1 MIGSLCQV
9 GARKIFFAL
18 LGATVLL
25 SFTGWQLCS
34 MGGLAV
40 DGASQPN
47 DPAPQPRRQEV
58 AQTPPVKEDPQGAA
72 DKVPSIIDEGEPS
85 KLESLRKKDP
95 PKGKEHDRPSELLRF
110 MVNQLHSDAVDHF
123 INTRGMGFARM
134 GPTVRLVQR
143 EWKTPW
149 FSQDELAKETPVS
162 RTKDFDLI
170 HRGSIKLFA
179 DSNTVPPKKRVTW
192 NTNEKAKKE
201 KLWEIKSLDL
211 VGVVMHDT
219 PVVYMSEKI
228 PAMKDLSTKPTRPL
242 DYFELAGLEQL
253 LKGEAIYVRS
263 KDDTLRVLGPIQ
275 AGKACLKCHH
285 ESKEGDL
292 LGAFSYTIRAGQYR
306 MVDFKGRPWMPDGG
320 IPRIPGKGPESGSAP
335 PAPNA
340 MPNPMTPTDSPKK

>member
-1 MIGSLCQV
+1 MIGSLRQL
-9 GARKIFFAL
+9 GAWKMLLAL

-25 SFTGWQLCS
+25 SFGGWQLWS
-34 MGGLAV
+34 VSGLAFA
-40 DGASQPN
+40 GASQPN
-47 DPAPQPRRQEV
+47 DPAPQPPRQEA
-58 AQTPPVKEDPQGAA
+58 AQMPPVKENPQGAA
-72 DKVPSIIDEGEPS
+72 AKRPSVIDEGEPS

-95 PKGKEHDRPSELLRF
+95 PTGKEHDRPSELLRF
-110 MVNQLHSDAVDHF
+110 IVNQLHADAVDHF

-149 FSQDELAKETPVS
+149 FSQDELAEETPVS

-192 NTNEKAKKE
+192 NTDEKAKKE

-228 PAMKDLSTKPTRPL
+228 PEMKALSTKPTRPL
-242 DYFELAGLEQL
+242 DYFELAGLEHLVQ
-253 LKGEAIYVRS
+253 GEAIYVRS
-263 KDDTLRVLGPIQ
+263 KGETLRVLGPIH
-275 AGKACLKCHH
+275 AGKACLKCHY

-292 LGAFSYTIRAGQYR
+292 LGAFSYTIRAGQYQ
-306 MVDFKGRPWMPDGG
+306 MVDFKGRPWMPEGG
-320 IPRIPGKGPESGSAP
+320 IPRIPGNGPDSSSVQPVPKAIS
-335 PAPNA
+335 
-340 MPNPMTPTDSPKK
+340 NPTIPTVTPKK